1 MNDESQDKKNIS
13 DNIIS
18 ITKDSPV
25 RSISKAISW
34 RIIASATTFFI
45 TYVIFSRFTNSQPE
59 EVIRSAAYITALDV
73 VAKLILYYF
82 HERLWTN
89 IKWGKYWSRNYWVR
103 QYLIRKYRRK
113 MNKRKKINNI

>member
-59 EVIRSAAYITALDV
+59 EVIRSATYITALDV